1 MVMKAQ
7 FLILFCFTV
16 NYVLPAQQKDIAAYV
31 TLDSVVVA
39 AQKNGFDVEEFIRLV
54 QRDRSF
60 YAAFR
65 CLRFTSFQAENKMTF
80 FGKKGQQLAAY
91 QSTTLQ
97 AMDGNC
103 RTMKVLEEKTQGAFY
118 DKKKEYRF
126 YTAKLYDR
134 VFFTH
139 GRVCANASESED
151 SLGLKEDAHGL
162 EKYYQEL
169 KRLIFLPGE
178 KAEIP
183 IIGGRTEIFSPK
195 LRPYYDYQITV
206 KRFGETG
213 PECYVFEAKVKS
225 EYQQHKENRTII
237 KYMETYFERKTLQ
250 VMGRKYELDYQGALF
265 SFAVKMEIS
274 LVKQSGKYL
283 PQSISYQG
291 RWDVPFRKEERGTF
305 TCQIR
310 RQE

>member
-1 MVMKAQ
+1 MKIQ
-7 FLILFCFTV
+7 FIILFYFTA
-16 NYVLPAQQKDIAAYV
+16 NYALLAQQKDIAAYV

-54 QRDRSF
+54 QHDRSF

-65 CLRFTSFQAENKMTF
+65 RLRFTNYRAENEMTF
-80 FGKKGQQLAAY
+80 FDKKNQQLAAY
-91 QSTTLQ
+91 QSLTTQ
-97 AMDGNC
+97 AIDVNC
-103 RTMKVLEEKTQGAFY
+103 RSMKILSEKTQGNFY
-118 DKKKEYRF
+118 DKKKDYRY

-139 GRVCANASESED
+139 GRVCANTQESKD
-151 SLGLKEDAHGL
+151 SLGLNEDTHGL

-195 LRPYYDYQITV
+195 LRPFYDYQITI
-206 KRFGETG
+206 KPFGDNG
-213 PECYVFEAKVKS
+213 PECYVFVVKVKT
-225 EYQQHKENRTII
+225 EYLQRKENRTII

-250 VMGRKYELDYQGALF
+250 VMGRKYEMDYQGALF
-265 SFAVKMEIS
+265 SFDVTMNIS
-274 LVKQSGKYL
+274 LMKLAGKYL
-283 PQSISYQG
+283 PQKVNYQG
-291 RWDVPFRKEERGTF
+291 RWDVPFRKEERGKF
-305 TCQIR
+305 SCLIKP
-310 RQE
+310 E